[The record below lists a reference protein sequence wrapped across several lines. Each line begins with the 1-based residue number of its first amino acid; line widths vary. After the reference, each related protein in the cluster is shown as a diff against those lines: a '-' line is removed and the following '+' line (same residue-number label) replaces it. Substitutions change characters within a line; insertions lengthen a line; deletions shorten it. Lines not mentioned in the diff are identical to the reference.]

1 VKKNDRNMKIH
12 IFETTKI
19 LNPINKIKIDK
30 NRNITLQNHIGMIPL
45 DINFKPQP
53 FGTNKCSLNLKNIQR
68 NIKCK
73 T

>member
-1 VKKNDRNMKIH
+1 MKIH

-19 LNPINKIKIDK
+19 SNPTNKKKIDK
-30 NRNITLQNHIGMIPL
+30 NRNIALQNHIGMIPL

-53 FGTNKCSLNLKNIQR
+53 LGTSKCSLNLRNIQR
-68 NIKCK
+68 NIKSK